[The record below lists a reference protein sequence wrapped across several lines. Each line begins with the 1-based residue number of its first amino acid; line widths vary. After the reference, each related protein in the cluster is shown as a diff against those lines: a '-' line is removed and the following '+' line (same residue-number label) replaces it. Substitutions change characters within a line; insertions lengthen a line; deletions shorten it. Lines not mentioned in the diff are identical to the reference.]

1 MSKVKQREKN
11 PNVHHTFHWI
21 IQNSKLNRIQ
31 IAAKLGIARQTLY
44 DREYQIVRVRE
55 HMIGELLE
63 AAAVSADKIPLHIK
77 QRDTDAELA
86 RFNKAERQK
95 ERVKANTPATNP
107 QTTTARLQPGQDP
120 LEAISAKGM
129 TLEERIALRQ
139 PTDNPLILAR
149 RIKEDALIA
158 ARNLV
163 LPPPTANRPHPVPPP
178 ATCKKGARMGEIDSL
193 GDPRNIPF
201 PPDYVH
207 DPKNHRVPKQ
217 YVNLINFPDLVYEA
231 RQTMQPYEVR
241 FVPRHSTPYHSSD
254 NGLILRP
261 AAWYTV
267 NKTGKMG
274 MGETQAEAMERAE
287 QLRAEDDKLC
297 ADLM

>member
-1 MSKVKQREKN
+1 M
-11 PNVHHTFHWI
+11 
-21 IQNSKLNRIQ
+21 RITRK
-31 IAAKLGIARQTLY
+31 ALY
-44 DREYQIVRVRE
+44 DWEYQFTNYKEYMLIEVAKAADYDLANMPERV
-55 HMIGELLE
+55 
-63 AAAVSADKIPLHIK
+63 
-77 QRDTDAELA
+77 QQ
-86 RFNKAERQK
+86 KAE
-95 ERVKANTPATNP
+95 
-107 QTTTARLQPGQDP
+107 
-120 LEAISAKGM
+120 
-129 TLEERIALRQ
+129 
-139 PTDNPLILAR
+139 
-149 RIKEDALIA
+149 EDALIREKIKREKDKRDALARIEIARKPSTNLTTLARRAKMDA
-158 ARNLV
+158 ANPRASV
-163 LPPPTANRPHPVPPP
+163 PPPTANRPHPVPPP

-207 DPKNHRVPKQ
+207 DPKNHRIPKQ
-217 YVNLINFPDLVYEA
+217 YVNLVNFPDLVYEA

-241 FVPRHSTPYHSSD
+241 FIPRHSTPYHSSD

-297 ADLM
+297 ADLL